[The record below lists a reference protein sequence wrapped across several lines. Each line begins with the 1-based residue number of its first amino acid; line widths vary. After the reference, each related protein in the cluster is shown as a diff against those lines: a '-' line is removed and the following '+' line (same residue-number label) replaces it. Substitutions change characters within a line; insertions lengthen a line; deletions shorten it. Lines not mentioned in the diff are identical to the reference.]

1 MNVYESGFPTLFSCV
16 VEKVSDFMSLVG
28 STNEEK
34 IWNFLKSKGL
44 NDYGVAGLMGNL
56 YAESGLIP
64 NNLQNSYES
73 ALGFTDSS
81 YVKAVDSGTY
91 SNFVNDY
98 AGFGLAQWTYCT
110 RKKALLNYAES
121 KGASIGD
128 LEMQLEYLYKELSS
142 DYKAVL
148 NTLKTTAS
156 VLEASNAVLLKF
168 ERPADQSTSM
178 QNRRASYGQKY
189 YDKYTTNN
197 TTDSDNGDNGNNGDD
212 DMSYTKGK
220 AVKLSTNFKSTEFDC
235 HGSGCCSSTKVDDK
249 LVEYLQ
255 KIRDHFGKSVTI
267 TSGYRCTKHNKNVG
281 GVTGS
286 YHTYGQAADIVISG
300 VTPRE
305 VAKYAESIG
314 VKGIGLYETSSDG
327 YFTHIDTRSSKSFWY
342 GQAGASRS
350 TFGGSTSSSSSV
362 LKNGSTGDKVKDL
375 QNKLIALG
383 YSCGN
388 YGADG
393 SFGTSTET
401 AVRKFQSDNGLTVD
415 GIVGANTLKA
425 LESASAATKIK
436 VTASVLNVRAG
447 AGTNYK
453 VVTTIK
459 KGSTYNLLEEKDGW
473 GKISL
478 GWISSTYYEKV

>member
-1 MNVYESGFPTLFSCV
+1 
-16 VEKVSDFMSLVG
+16 MSLAG

-56 YAESGLIP
+56 YAESGLLP

-81 YVKAVDSGTY
+81 YVKAIDSGTY
-91 SNFVNDY
+91 SNFVDDC

-110 RKKALLNYAES
+110 RKKALLNYAKS

-148 NTLKTTAS
+148 NALKTTTS
-156 VLEASNAVLLKF
+156 VLEASNAVLFKF
-168 ERPADQSTSM
+168 ERPADQSSSM
-178 QNRRASYGQKY
+178 QSKRASYGQKY
-189 YDKYTTNN
+189 YDKYATNN
-197 TTDSDNGDNGNNGDD
+197 TTDSDNGDDN
-212 DMSYTKGK
+212 DMPYTKGK

-235 HGSGCCSSTKVDDK
+235 HGSGCCSSTKVDSK

-281 GVTGS
+281 GATGS

-327 YFTHIDTRSSKSFWY
+327 YFTHIDTRTSKYFWY
-342 GQAGASRS
+342 GQACSYRS
-350 TFGGSTSSSSSV
+350 TFGGSTSSSASTSSSST
-362 LKNGSTGDKVKDL
+362 LRNGSSGSDVTDL

-383 YSCGN
+383 YSCGS

-393 SFGTSTET
+393 SFGASTEA

-415 GIVGANTLKA
+415 GIVGTNTLNA
-425 LESASAATKIK
+425 LESASGTTKIK

-453 VVTTIK
+453 VLTTIK
-459 KGSTYNLLEEKDGW
+459 KGSTYNLLEEKNGW
-473 GKISL
+473 GKISQ
-478 GWISSTYYEKV
+478 GWISSTYYEKI